1 MNDRASNAAD
11 LAAVNLEHSAYF
23 MPYTA
28 NREFKKAPRLV
39 ERAEGMY
46 YYTPDGRKILQ

>member
-1 MNDRASNAAD
+1 MNDRASNAVD
-11 LAAVNLEHSAYF
+11 LERSAFF

-28 NREFKKAPRLV
+28 NREFKKAPRLL

-46 YYTPDGRKILQ
+46 YWTPEGRRILDGTAGL